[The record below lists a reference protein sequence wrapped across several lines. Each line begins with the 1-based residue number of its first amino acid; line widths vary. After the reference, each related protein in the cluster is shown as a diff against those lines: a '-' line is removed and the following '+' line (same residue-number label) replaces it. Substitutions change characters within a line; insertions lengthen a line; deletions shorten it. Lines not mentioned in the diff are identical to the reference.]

1 MGQMNKKL
9 YKKPSQKYYVKGDQK
24 MERKI
29 LVSDVTAKGIALVFY
44 PFYLAISGT
53 GKLIKRLKS
62 KFKND
67 SSQNTFKNTAQV
79 KFDEKASWGAQFKS
93 SLSNGL
99 SAIKSSVTK
108 FSEKAIPFVKK
119 NKWAVS
125 GVTAFAVI
133 ASASAFV
140 LLKSEDTPVVAIET
154 ESLTTT
160 ERVADVA
167 SDEAVKTAKAEAK
180 AAVVAEMAPT
190 VASSA
195 TVTEVGFPEFKVKS
209 AASARV
215 MAVEVNGTPVAYFK
229 TEEEANALLAQIKNK
244 FKPESTENRE
254 LVEVYFYE
262 DVKIV
267 EEYVDIMSF
276 DGFDTVEEALV
287 FVSNGS
293 KERRTHEVQKG
304 ENFWTIATLYG
315 IGVSD
320 LEAANPDI
328 KPELLQIGMD
338 INLVVAKPMISVCT
352 VERASFKEAIPFEV
366 VYEDN
371 SSLFKGEQKTKAEG
385 SYGEREVIAELI
397 KQNGKEVARKTIS
410 EQVNSEPVTK
420 VVFKGTKNPPPRV
433 GSGVLSRPVY
443 GGPITSPFGP
453 RGRGRHLGID
463 IGVKSGTS
471 VMAADGGTVTF
482 AGWGDSY
489 GYHVIIDHGGGMTTL
504 YAHNSSLAVSRGQKV
519 HKGQV
524 ISYSGNTGNSYGAH
538 LHFEVRINGVHQ
550 NPARYVNF

>member
-24 MERKI
+24 VERKI
-29 LVSDVTAKGIALVFY
+29 LVSDVAAKAIALAFY
-44 PFYLAISGT
+44 PFYLAVSST

-67 SSQNTFKNTAQV
+67 STQNTFKNTAQV
-79 KFDEKASWGAQFKS
+79 KFDEKASWGAKFKS

-99 SAIKSSVTK
+99 STIKSSVTK
-108 FSEKAIPFVKK
+108 LSEKAVPFIKK

-133 ASASAFV
+133 ASASAYV
-140 LLKSEDTPVVAIET
+140 LLKTDDTPVVAVKVDVP
-154 ESLTTT
+154 
-160 ERVADVA
+160 VAAQTATV
-167 SDEAVKTAKAEAK
+167 SNEAATAAKAEAK
-180 AAVVAEMAPT
+180 AAIIEEAAVAAAPT
-190 VASSA
+190 KEA
-195 TVTEVGFPEFKVKS
+195 GFPEFKVKS
-209 AASARV
+209 AASARA
-215 MAVEVNGTPVAYFK
+215 MAVEVNGTPIAYFK
-229 TEEEANALLAQIKNK
+229 TEEEANALLEQVRNK
-244 FKPESTENRE
+244 FKPAETVENRE
-254 LVEVYFYE
+254 LVDVYFYE
-262 DVKIV
+262 DVKIT
-267 EEYVDIMSF
+267 EKYVDIMSF
-276 DGFDTVEEALV
+276 EGFDTVEEALAL
-287 FVSNGS
+287 VSNGS
-293 KERRTHEVQKG
+293 KERRSHEVQKG

-315 IGVSD
+315 ISVSD

-352 VERASFKEAIPFEV
+352 VERATFKEAIPFEI
-366 VYEDN
+366 VYENN

-385 SYGEREVIAELI
+385 SYGEREVVAELV

-410 EQVNSEPVTK
+410 EQVNSKPVTK
-420 VVFKGTKNPPPRV
+420 VVYKGTKNPPPRV

-463 IGVKSGTS
+463 IGVKSGTP

-489 GYHVIIDHGGGMTTL
+489 GYHVIIDHGSGMTTL